1 LEKSSTKTE
10 RSLSGQEAQIGLI
23 MGDAVLRNGQTGA
36 SPDVLHESPILAY
49 FVALEQAAE
58 IRRDKWLIAEI
69 TIEVRVGAA
78 EGKGGGARNLWD
90 NAQVYWDRPFMK
102 AVIESFKDLRSSK
115 IANIVIAY

>member
-1 LEKSSTKTE
+1 LEQSLTKAE

-23 MGDAVLRNGQTGA
+23 MGDAVLRNGQTWA
-36 SPDVLHESPILAY
+36 SLNVLNERPILAY
-49 FVALEQAAE
+49 FVVLEQAAE
-58 IRRDKWLIAEI
+58 IRRDKWLVAEI

-90 NAQVYWDRPFMK
+90 NAKVYWNRPFMK
-102 AVIESFKDLRSSK
+102 AVIESIKDLRKGK